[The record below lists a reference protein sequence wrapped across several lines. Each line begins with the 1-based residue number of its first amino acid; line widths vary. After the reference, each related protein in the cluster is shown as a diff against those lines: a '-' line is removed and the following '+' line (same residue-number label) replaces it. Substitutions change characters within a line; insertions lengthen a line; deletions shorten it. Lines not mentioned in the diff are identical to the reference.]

1 MDKSAYDGMT
11 AVVRWLFA
19 IDGGRRG
26 DTSVCR
32 HGYIVVGLVVW
43 TLLVNGCVFLVRT
56 VDAGCTDV
64 GALNYESSADV
75 DDGSCTYSTVA
86 FYASANSYNFI
97 PIARISVSIA
107 GARAGTLGAVYPGG
121 PIDCDARG
129 TLRYEF
135 ESADAVDWGAIVRL
149 VSGTRL
155 VMSGTVSPS
164 NAAACITVDVTGN

>member
-1 MDKSAYDGMT
+1 MEKSAYDERT
-11 AVVRWLFA
+11 PIVPWLFGMG
-19 IDGGRRG
+19 GGRRVA
-26 DTSVCR
+26 TSGLR
-32 HGYIVVGLVVW
+32 YGYIVAGLVVW

-107 GARAGTLGAVYPGG
+107 GAPAHTLGAVYPGG

-135 ESADAVDWGAIVRL
+135 ESADPVDWEAIVRL

-164 NAAACITVDVTGN
+164 NAAACVTVDVTSD